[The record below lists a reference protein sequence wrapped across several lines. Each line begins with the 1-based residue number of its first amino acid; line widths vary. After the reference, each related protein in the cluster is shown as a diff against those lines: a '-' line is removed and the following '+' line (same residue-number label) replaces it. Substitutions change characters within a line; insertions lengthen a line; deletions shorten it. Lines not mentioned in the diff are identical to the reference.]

1 MRSGEDGIGKEYAR
15 VHLFSKYAGLS
26 IWCLEGRTNRMKHD
40 LSLKELMVLLGQ
52 QNTLKSVNANGTV
65 DK

>member
-1 MRSGEDGIGKEYAR
+1 MRSGEDGVGKEYAR

-26 IWCLEGRTNRMKHD
+26 IQCLEGHTNRMKHD
-40 LSLKELMVLLGQ
+40 LALKELTGLLGQ
-52 QNTLKSVNANGTV
+52 QNTPKYVNANGTV